1 MAGIKEEEVWLRKAG
16 YLLGER
22 FSGGSFSTIH
32 LALRIRD
39 ASKVAVKLIDLRT
52 TTQDYRRRFLPREI
66 ENVANLHHPNIIKVQ
81 WVGRSKTKA
90 YIIMAYAKTNLRQQ
104 IAKRTYIEEAL
115 AKKWFCQLT
124 SAMAYLHRRGVA
136 HRDLKIENILIDED
150 QNIKLCDFGFSKVCQ
165 QNGTQGPN
173 SDTFCGSLGYCAPE
187 ILQRTPYNPWKTDI
201 WSLGVV
207 LYKMVIGGMPFGEG
221 NDLGSIRKIAKAQTQ
236 LLEFPAHPR
245 ISDDCQNLIRSLLAF
260 ESEHRITLLDIF
272 RSKWFSTEGLS
283 RGETRAFSQITRV
296 VQDMSDMRSKEE
308 CVRVRVPNQFLNP
321 SVSSTSNRPKTS
333 MRPTSVISR
342 IRMRLPSLSS
352 KRTRKEKL

>member
-1 MAGIKEEEVWLRKAG
+1 MAGMREEDVWLRRAG

-52 TTQDYRRRFLPREI
+52 TTQDYRKRFLPREI
-66 ENVANLHHPNIIKVQ
+66 ENVATLHHPNIIKVQ

-90 YIIMAYAKTNLRQQ
+90 YIIMAHAKTNLRQQ
-104 IAKRTYIEEAL
+104 IAKRSFIDETQ
-115 AKKWFCQLT
+115 AKKWFCQLA

-136 HRDLKIENILIDED
+136 HRDLKIENILIDEE

-165 QNGTQGPN
+165 QNGNLGPN

-187 ILQRTPYNPWKTDI
+187 ILLRTPYNPWKTDI

-221 NDLGSIRKIAKAQTQ
+221 NDLGCIRKIAKAQTQ
-236 LLEFPAHPR
+236 LLEFPDHPR
-245 ISDDCQNLIRSLLAF
+245 ITDDCQNLIRSLLAF
-260 ESEHRITLLDIF
+260 ESEHRITLVDIF
-272 RSKWFSTEGLS
+272 RSKWINADGLS
-283 RGETRAFSQITRV
+283 CVDTNSLSHVSRVIQETNNLRVQETNNRAIAREQFVNSSQ
-296 VQDMSDMRSKEE
+296 QPSSD
-308 CVRVRVPNQFLNP
+308 
-321 SVSSTSNRPKTS
+321 RPKTS
-333 MRPTSVISR
+333 IRPTSVISR
-342 IRMRLPSLSS
+342 IRMRLPSLST
-352 KRTRKEKL
+352 RRFRKERL